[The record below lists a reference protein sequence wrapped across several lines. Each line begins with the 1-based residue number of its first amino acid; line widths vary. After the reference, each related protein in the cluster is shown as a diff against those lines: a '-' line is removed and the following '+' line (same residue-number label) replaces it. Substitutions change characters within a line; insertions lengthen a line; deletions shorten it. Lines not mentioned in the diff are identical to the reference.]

1 MIDAAALRLRACDLK
16 LRHNILI
23 KYQKEREKRRREW
36 EMFNWGSGSK
46 GKERELAE
54 MNATWQCK
62 PNRGLTTTNGVTSKT
77 KIQPHQYTHTI
88 HNALRQSHYSIQSR
102 RTFVPSGVCNGSSE
116 TRKYCDWNQG
126 KGLCGSR
133 GWEAG
138 ACQVS
143 LCVCCVG
150 IDLLD
155 IVVLYC

>member
-1 MIDAAALRLRACDLK
+1 MIDAALRLRACDLK
-16 LRHNILI
+16 LRHNIFNKI
-23 KYQKEREKRRREW
+23 SKRKRKEEKSMRNVQLRKRIEGQRKRAGW
-36 EMFNWGSGSK
+36 LKWK
-46 GKERELAE
+46 R
-54 MNATWQCK
+54 QCK
-62 PNRGLTTTNGVTSKT
+62 PNRANNYQRCNT
-77 KIQPHQYTHTI
+77 KHKRQRYNHTI
-88 HNALRQSHYSIQSR
+88 HNELRQSHYSIQSR

-116 TRKYCDWNQG
+116 TRKYCYWNQG